1 MGVYLRCPDYIME
14 YVYLIYI
21 LYLWCICTSKLKGT
35 LGFYVAPGF
44 LKCVNNT
51 GSSFGREPTR
61 TIPVCVWRVE
71 SQERPCVPCWEQV
84 LMFEIMGRKVYKA
97 YSCIHVCS
105 FRSGDHG
112 QNSKP
117 FVACADSADGGR
129 LKREPCDKQWTPFWT
144 YMERFPE
151 YCTSNPPWKHV

>member
-1 MGVYLRCPDYIME
+1 M
-14 YVYLIYI
+14 YI
-21 LYLWCICTSKLKGT
+21 LFTYYIYDAFVHQNWKVHWAFMSL
-35 LGFYVAPGF
+35 LGFWNVWTTRALPLAGNQLAPF
-44 LKCVNNT
+44 RFACDVSSPKNDHASHAENRSSCLK
-51 GSSFGREPTR
+51 
-61 TIPVCVWRVE
+61 
-71 SQERPCVPCWEQV
+71 
-84 LMFEIMGRKVYKA
+84 IMGRKVYKA